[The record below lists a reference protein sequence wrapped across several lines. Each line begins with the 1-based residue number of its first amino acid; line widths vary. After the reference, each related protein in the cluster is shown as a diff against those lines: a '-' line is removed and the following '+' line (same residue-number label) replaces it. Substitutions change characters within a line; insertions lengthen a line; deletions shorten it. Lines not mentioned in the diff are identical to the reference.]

1 MRLSVAMGPWIERSW
16 LLELLVCPVCGQSL
30 NRGAD
35 NYSCGRHTFPVVRG
49 IPRFTPPSSYAD
61 SFGFEW
67 TSFPRL
73 QLDAEESHE
82 SADTFRQKTRLGPD
96 DVAGKVVLDAGCG
109 MGRFTDV
116 VARWGGARVV
126 GADISRAVEAAAQNL
141 VVFQSVGVVQADV
154 RSLPFAPESFD
165 IVFSIGVLHH
175 TPNTFQS
182 LARIARLVKPGGTLA
197 VWVYSRRLRWTML
210 GSEVIRPLT
219 SRMRPERLLRMVSW
233 VTPRMRE
240 IKRRLP
246 GAKPILDFVLPTSN
260 HPNPEWQI
268 LDTFDWYSPR
278 YQRKHTYSEVEAW
291 FRKLGFETV
300 ERLGVPVAVRGR
312 RPA

>member
-1 MRLSVAMGPWIERSW
+1 MEPSGRRSW
-16 LLELLVCPVCGQSL
+16 LVELLVCPACALSL
-30 NRGAD
+30 REDRSALTCVG
-35 NYSCGRHTFPVVRG
+35 GHTYPVVAG
-49 IPRFTPPSSYAD
+49 IPRFTPPSTYAD

-67 TSFPRL
+67 TSFPQL
-73 QLDAEESHE
+73 QLDTNESHE
-82 SADTFRQKTRLGPD
+82 SADTFRQKTGLEPD

-116 VARWGGARVV
+116 VARWGGARIV

-141 VVFQSVGVVQADV
+141 AAFPSVGVVQADV
-154 RSLPFAPESFD
+154 RFLPFAPESFD

-182 LARIARLVKPGGTLA
+182 LARISRLVKPGGILA
-197 VWVYSRRLRWTML
+197 IWVYSRRLRRAMF
-210 GSEVIRPLT
+210 GSEVIRPVT
-219 SRMRPERLLRMVSW
+219 SRMRPEQLLRMVSW
-233 VTPRMRE
+233 VTPRMRG

-246 GAKPILDFVLPTSN
+246 GARPILDFVLPTSN

-278 YQRKHTYSEVEAW
+278 YQWKHTYDEIECW
-291 FRKLGFETV
+291 FRELGFETV
-300 ERLGVPVAVRGR
+300 ERLEVPVAVRGR
-312 RPA
+312 RPR